1 MGHTLPCQGIHS
13 LRKGGLWMVS
23 EGHTLR
29 LSERAELTVTGVTEV
44 ARFEEDGVLLMTQMG
59 QLLIQGEQLQ
69 LKELSLEGGHVALSG
84 TVNAMVY
91 SQGKTGG
98 GWFRR
103 LLG

>member
-1 MGHTLPCQGIHS
+1 
-13 LRKGGLWMVS
+13 MVS

-69 LKELSLEGGHVALSG
+69 LKELSL
-84 TVNAMVY
+84 
-91 SQGKTGG
+91 
-98 GWFRR
+98 
-103 LLG
+103 

>member
-1 MGHTLPCQGIHS
+1 
-13 LRKGGLWMVS
+13 MVS

-98 GWFRR
+98 GWCRR